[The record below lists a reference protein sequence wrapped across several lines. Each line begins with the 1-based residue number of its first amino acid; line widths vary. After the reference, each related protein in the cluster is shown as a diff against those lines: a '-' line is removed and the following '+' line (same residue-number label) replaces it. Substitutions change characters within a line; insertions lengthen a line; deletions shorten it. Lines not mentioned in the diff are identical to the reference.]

1 MAVSRNR
8 SRHHQPAAADPTEV
22 DGRAQ
27 GRRWLAEQVAWEKVL
42 ERVRQRA
49 ADSTL

>member
-8 SRHHQPAAADPTEV
+8 SRHHEAVRPDPTEV

-27 GRRWLAEQVAWEKVL
+27 GRRWLAEQVAWEQLL
-42 ERVRQRA
+42 ERVRRRA